1 MSSSLLSPPE
11 TRRPLWSDDGPPQ
24 QIPPLPPTG
33 GGGPPAG
40 DSRGPERRRRRKR
53 PPIALLLVMAS
64 LLGGGTSVAALAAT
78 GNLDGGTTTT
88 VVQGTTTST
97 TDAATGLDAQALYAS
112 VSAGVV
118 DITSEGVSS
127 GQGTSG
133 TATGTGFQIDTEGHI
148 LTAAHVISGA
158 SKVTVTLAD
167 GTTRTATVLGSDNAT
182 DVAVLKIDPSGLKL
196 SPLKLGS
203 SSSVSVGESVAAIG
217 DPFGYERSLSTGIIS
232 GVDRTI
238 QAPNGFTVAHALQTD
253 AAINPG
259 NSGGPVLDS
268 SGAVIGIAD
277 QIATDGSSDQS
288 SGVGFLV
295 PIDLVKTEL
304 TAAEGRPDR
313 RARLP
318 RRRHLRR
325 DHRRRDRRP
334 GLLRRPRRGGRP
346 PDRRRHHQARRRH
359 RHRPERPRGRDRHP
373 QARRPGDRDRQ
384 ARHRHPAA
392 HGHARHPAHDDRLN
406 LKATLT
412 GTVPD

>member
-1 MSSSLLSPPE
+1 MASSLLAPPE
-11 TRRPLWSDDGPPQ
+11 TRRPLWSDDGPPR

-40 DSRGPERRRRRKR
+40 GSRGPERRRRRKR
-53 PPIALLLVMAS
+53 PPIALLLVTAS

-78 GNLDGGTTTT
+78 GNLDGRTTT
-88 VVQGTTTST
+88 VVQGRTTST
-97 TDAATGLDAQALYAS
+97 TGAASGLDAQALYAS

-148 LTAAHVISGA
+148 LTAAHVITGA

-167 GTTRTATVLGSDNAT
+167 GTTRTATVLGADNAT
-182 DVAVLKIDPSGLKL
+182 DVAVLKIDSSGLKL
-196 SPLKLGS
+196 SPLTLGS
-203 SSSVSVGESVAAIG
+203 SASVSVGEPVAAIG

-259 NSGGPVLDS
+259 NSGGPVLDA

-277 QIATDGSSDQS
+277 QIATDGSSDQN

-304 TAAEGRPDR
+304 TALKAGQTVEHAYLGVATADATTGGVTVGQVSAGGP
-313 RARLP
+313 AAAS
-318 RRRHLRR
+318 
-325 DHRRRDRRP
+325 
-334 GLLRRPRRGGRP
+334 GLQTGDVITKLG
-346 PDRRRHHQARRRH
+346 DATVTDQNDLVAAIATH
-359 RHRPERPRGRDRHP
+359 E
-373 QARRPGDRDRQ
+373 PGDRV
-384 ARHRHPAA
+384 
-392 HGHARHPAHDDRLN
+392 
-406 LKATLT
+406 TLT
-412 GTVPD
+412 IERGSGTHQLTVTLGTQPR